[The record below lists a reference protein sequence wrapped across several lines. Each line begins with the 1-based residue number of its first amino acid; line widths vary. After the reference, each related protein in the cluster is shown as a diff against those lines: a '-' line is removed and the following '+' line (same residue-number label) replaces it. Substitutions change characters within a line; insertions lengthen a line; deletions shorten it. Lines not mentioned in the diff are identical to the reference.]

1 MAEELDIFHVRCPI
15 CLDVYIYP
23 VTLTCGHLYCKTCIE
38 SVRKIWK
45 VCPMCQTPIGKIE
58 KRDRRVKEVKKIMA
72 THYAICHSCE
82 ETTLLSGL
90 REHRTACEQAAKNPN
105 KSTPAGAKIIRC
117 AMCQRKIAPNGLL
130 KRLKNKKKRGH
141 SLICPKCA
149 LKKCD

>member
-15 CLDVYIYP
+15 CWDVYIDP
-23 VTLTCGHLYCKTCIE
+23 VTLTCGHLYCETCIE
-38 SVRKIWK
+38 SIRKIWK
-45 VCPMCQTPIGKIE
+45 VCPMCQTPISRIE

-90 REHRTACEQAAKNPN
+90 REHRTACEQAKSSN
-105 KSTPAGAKIIRC
+105 KSTLAGAKIIRC
-117 AMCQRKIAPNGLL
+117 GMCQKKIAPNGLL
-130 KRLKNKKKRGH
+130 KRLRNKKKRGH
-141 SLICPKCA
+141 SFICPKCA

>member
-1 MAEELDIFHVRCPI
+1 MAEEVDIFHVRCPI
-15 CLDVYIYP
+15 CWDVYIDP
-23 VTLTCGHLYCKTCIE
+23 VTLTCGHLYCETCIE

-45 VCPMCQTPIGKIE
+45 VCPMCQTPISRIE

-90 REHRTACEQAAKNPN
+90 REHRTACEQLP
-105 KSTPAGAKIIRC
+105 KIQQEYTC
-117 AMCQRKIAPNGLL
+117 WCENHSMCNVPKKDRTERTVKAPE
-130 KRLKNKKKRGH
+130 NKKKRGH